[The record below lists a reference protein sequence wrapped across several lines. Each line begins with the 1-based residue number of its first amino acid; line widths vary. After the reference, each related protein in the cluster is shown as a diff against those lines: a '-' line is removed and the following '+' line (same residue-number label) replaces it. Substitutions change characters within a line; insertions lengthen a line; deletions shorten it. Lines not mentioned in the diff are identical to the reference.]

1 MCFLKIIFI
10 LVVILMFSCYTNTVS
25 KDDVLSFMDKYFEES
40 KQNDFNIIELYYAE
54 AFYKN
59 TGKEKWEELFNK
71 VHSIIGTLESI
82 ELESW
87 NMKSMLATSGSG
99 TTYTLIYNNKYEN
112 GVVKETINIFI
123 PKGKNEIKTIGHNY
137 NSNLFIG
144 L

>member
-1 MCFLKIIFI
+1 MHKKIMFI
-10 LVVILMFSCYTNTVS
+10 LTMIFMFSCSANKVS

-40 KQNDFNIIELYYAE
+40 KQNDFNIIEPYYAE
-54 AFYKN
+54 AFYLS

-71 VHSIIGTLESI
+71 VHSIIGPLEST

-112 GVVKETINIFI
+112 GVVKETITIFI
-123 PKGKNEIKTIGHNY
+123 PKGKNEIKIIGHNY
-137 NSNLFIG
+137 NSNIFLG